1 LVESQ
6 AATPF
11 GCPSPALDPTD
22 ARLSISDPSRR
33 RLDRARRQA
42 GEGVESWLE
51 ELRIELDRCWDLLRQ
66 RQGREEFGL
75 DPENVH
81 ARDADTVENYEQ

>member
-1 LVESQ
+1 MDDESIRNRIESMVDEEQ
-6 AATPF
+6 
-11 GCPSPALDPTD
+11 
-22 ARLSISDPSRR
+22 RLLRDSGG
-33 RLDRARRQA
+33 A
-42 GEGVESWLE
+42 GADEPRHERLE

>member
-1 LVESQ
+1 MDDESIRNRIESMVDEEQ
-6 AATPF
+6 R
-11 GCPSPALDPTD
+11 LLRD
-22 ARLSISDPSRR
+22 AGG
-33 RLDRARRQA
+33 A
-42 GEGVESWLE
+42 GADEPRHERLE
-51 ELRIELDRCWDLLRQ
+51 ELRIELDRCWDLIRQ

>member
-1 LVESQ
+1 MDDEGIRNRIESMVDEEQ
-6 AATPF
+6 R
-11 GCPSPALDPTD
+11 LLRD
-22 ARLSISDPSRR
+22 AEGAGPDESRHER
-33 RLDRARRQA
+33 
-42 GEGVESWLE
+42 LE
-51 ELRIELDRCWDLLRQ
+51 ELRVELDRCWDLLRQ

>member
-1 LVESQ
+1 MDDEGIRDRIESMVDEEQ
-6 AATPF
+6 R
-11 GCPSPALDPTD
+11 LLRD
-22 ARLSISDPSRR
+22 AEGAGPDESRHER
-33 RLDRARRQA
+33 
-42 GEGVESWLE
+42 LE

>member
-1 LVESQ
+1 MDDESIRDRIESMVDEEQ
-6 AATPF
+6 R
-11 GCPSPALDPTD
+11 LLRD
-22 ARLSISDPSRR
+22 ADGAGADESRHER
-33 RLDRARRQA
+33 
-42 GEGVESWLE
+42 LE
-51 ELRIELDRCWDLLRQ
+51 ELRIDLDRCWDLLRQ